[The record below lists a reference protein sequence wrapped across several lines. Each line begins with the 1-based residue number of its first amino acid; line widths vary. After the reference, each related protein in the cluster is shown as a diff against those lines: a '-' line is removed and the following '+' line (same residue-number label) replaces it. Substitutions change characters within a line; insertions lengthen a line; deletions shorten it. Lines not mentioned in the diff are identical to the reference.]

1 MNNRTHSHSHTLT
14 FTPTGHLERAVSLT
28 PGRGGEPQEHREIE
42 QTPHGSAQNG
52 TLDLVAAPQYKH
64 ETSRDVRSNRAADI
78 AEATCGEWRFDAHDG
93 SYALSVCKTKHI
105 IDLRAQSIEPQRKI
119 TGSERNCLHLTRA
132 LH

>member
-1 MNNRTHSHSHTLT
+1 MDAESRIVPHAARCRQRASCLNVGGSEVLFGIIMCCNCVWPTLREQYTHTVHTHSHSHTLT

-78 AEATCGEWRFDAHDG
+78 AEATCGE
-93 SYALSVCKTKHI
+93 
-105 IDLRAQSIEPQRKI
+105 
-119 TGSERNCLHLTRA
+119 
-132 LH
+132 